1 MGLKDF
7 FINPCCKTWQDRMK
21 QKDAIID
28 KQAADIAALRT
39 ALAASNTWLHG
50 MDNEGQ
56 AMRRELN
63 YKLLTPNEDAT
74 DD

>member
-28 KQAADIAALRT
+28 KQANEIAALREDVNKWQS
-39 ALAASNTWLHG
+39 LAQSNA
-50 MDNEGQ
+50 EGWDICQ
-56 AMRRELN
+56 KTKA
-63 YKLLTPNEDAT
+63 KLLTGINEDAT